1 MKEHYVTVRNS
12 HGARA
17 LINAGWKKKKSTRKK
32 GSSVV
37 NHVFHHQEI
46 VIFQLESQELD
57 I

>member
-37 NHVFHHQEI
+37 NHHQEI